1 MIPSVNPSG
10 SRTIGLLAYLY
21 GPGKH
26 EEHTDPHLVASFD
39 GMSPGPGRDPNAT
52 LKDLQQL
59 LDQPVMALAER
70 ARPAKHVWH
79 TSVRA
84 DPRDRTLSDEEWADI
99 ARRIVAATGIDP
111 GDGQPGCRWA
121 AVRHA
126 DDHIHIVATLVT
138 EDGHRPDDYRSGTR
152 AQAEARLIEKE
163 LGLHEVASGDG
174 TAAQRPT
181 SAERHKAERQGH
193 ERTAREE
200 LRETVRR
207 AVAGA
212 TSEEE
217 FFDRLADAGLL
228 IRKRAAPSGDL
239 LGYKVALPD
248 DRNKDGEPVFYPG
261 ARLAP
266 DLSLPRIRER
276 WSGDTQGSPAP
287 QQEDPVR
294 TGLGAPAAARRQ
306 TASAAWQAVLV
317 VEHGDDA
324 VVAAHIAAAG
334 EVLDALAKTSAA
346 HTRRELRDAAA
357 SFERASRSHIRAIR
371 GHNRALR
378 QAARDLVRSGPALG
392 RGEDGATT
400 AMAIDMLFF
409 LVTAALHWH
418 AKKGHAQ
425 QAAAARQAAEHLRAA
440 YQAAAAQP
448 LSALYQRGRR
458 LGRPLLQRQTTALR
472 EAVPELA
479 KQILAEPGWYA
490 LAATLADASA
500 AGHDTTALLA
510 DAADRRDLATAE
522 SVSDVLVWRLR
533 RLAELPA
540 DSTETFEHGTVKR
553 PSGVRPVV
561 SRATSATEVFG
572 LSSGVVTVHDPCGM
586 PVGCGIRRVGA

>member
-1 MIPSVNPSG
+1 MIPSVNKSG

-26 EEHTDPHLVASFD
+26 EEHSDPHLVASFD
-39 GMSPGPGRDPNAT
+39 GMSPDPGRDPNAT

-59 LDQPVMALAER
+59 LDQPVEALPKHT
-70 ARPAKHVWH
+70 RPAKHVWH

-84 DPRDRTLSDEEWADI
+84 TADDRILSDEEWGDI

-111 GDGQPGCRWA
+111 GGGEPGCRWA

-126 DDHIHIVATLVT
+126 DDHIHIVATLVC
-138 EDGHRPDDYRSGTR
+138 EDGSRPDDFRSGKR
-152 AQAEARLIEKE
+152 AQAECRLIEKE
-163 LGLHEVASGDG
+163 LGLHQVAPGDG

-181 SAERHKAERQGH
+181 SAERHKAERQGR

-207 AVAGA
+207 AVAGVQ
-212 TSEEE
+212 SEKD
-217 FFDRLADAGLL
+217 FFDRLAAAGLL
-228 IRKRAAPSGDL
+228 IRKRVAPSGDL

-248 DRNKDGEPVFYPG
+248 DRNKDDEPVFYRG

-276 WSGDTQGSPAP
+276 WSAEGPNRSGSATTEPSAQPAPSSPA
-287 QQEDPVR
+287 V
-294 TGLGAPAAARRQ
+294 ARRR
-306 TASAAWQAVLV
+306 TASAAWQAVLI
-317 VEHGDDA
+317 VEHGNDA
-324 VVAAHIAAAG
+324 VAAAYIAAAG

-346 HTRRELRDAAA
+346 HTRIELSAAA
-357 SFERASRSHIRAIR
+357 WAFERASRSHVRAER
-371 GHNRALR
+371 GHDRALR

-409 LVTAALHWH
+409 LITAAAHWH
-418 AKKGHAQ
+418 AKKNHAQ

-440 YQAAAAQP
+440 YRGAANQP
-448 LSALYQRGRR
+448 LGALYQRGRH
-458 LGRPLLQRQTTALR
+458 LTRPLRQRQAAVLR
-472 EAVPELA
+472 EALPELA
-479 KQILAEPGWYA
+479 EQILAEPGWYA
-490 LAATLADASA
+490 LAATLTDAEA
-500 AGHDTTALLA
+500 AGHDPAALLTE
-510 DAADRRDLATAE
+510 AAGRRELSSAE

-533 RLAELPA
+533 RTAGLPA
-540 DSTETFEHGTVKR
+540 DTTGMVSTDPAVERSAGRAV
-553 PSGVRPVV
+553 PSRYKFPRGRSGDQQMGN
-561 SRATSATEVFG
+561 SR
-572 LSSGVVTVHDPCGM
+572 
-586 PVGCGIRRVGA
+586 